1 MANGKRYEIIQYFCS
16 LSRLQKLKISI
27 YIMFFNLRLVYITTS
42 NKQEAK
48 SIGRTLVEEK
58 LAACV
63 NIVDGMESIY
73 QWEEEIVE
81 DQETILIAKTPYH
94 NVKDLTDRVKELHSY
109 DCPCVISL
117 QLTEQEGN
125 EEYQHWLIKN
135 SKKQQVDYEIE
146 DI

>member
-1 MANGKRYEIIQYFCS
+1 
-16 LSRLQKLKISI
+16 
-27 YIMFFNLRLVYITTS
+27 MFFNLRLVYITTKD
-42 NKQEAK
+42 KQEAK
-48 SIGRTLVEEK
+48 TIGKKLVQEK

-73 QWEEEIVE
+73 RWEGEIVE

-94 NVKDLTDRVKELHSY
+94 NVKELTERVKELHSY
-109 DCPCVISL
+109 ECPCVISL

-125 EEYQHWLIKN
+125 EEYQHWLLKN
-135 SKKQQVDYEIE
+135 SKKQTINYEIE

>member
-1 MANGKRYEIIQYFCS
+1 
-16 LSRLQKLKISI
+16 
-27 YIMFFNLRLVYITTS
+27 MFFNLRLVYITAP
-42 NKQEAK
+42 NKEEAK
-48 SIGRTLVEEK
+48 FIGRTLVEEQ

-73 QWEEEIVE
+73 RWEGEIVE

-94 NVKDLTDRVKELHSY
+94 NVKDLTKRVEELHNY

-125 EEYQHWLIKN
+125 EEYQHWLLKN
-135 SKKQQVDYEIE
+135 SRKQEINYEID

>member
-1 MANGKRYEIIQYFCS
+1 
-16 LSRLQKLKISI
+16 
-27 YIMFFNLRLVYITTS
+27 MFFNLRLVYITAP
-42 NKQEAK
+42 NKEEAK

-73 QWEEEIVE
+73 RWEGKIVE

-94 NVKDLTDRVKELHSY
+94 NVKDLTKRVEELHNY
-109 DCPCVISL
+109 DCPCIISL

-125 EEYQHWLIKN
+125 EEYQHWLLKN
-135 SKKQQVDYEIE
+135 SRKQEINYEID

>member
-1 MANGKRYEIIQYFCS
+1 
-16 LSRLQKLKISI
+16 
-27 YIMFFNLRLVYITTS
+27 MFFNLRLVYITTGS
-42 NKQEAK
+42 KQEAK
-48 SIGRTLVEEK
+48 SIGRSLVEEK

-73 QWEEEIVE
+73 QWEGELIE

-94 NVKDLTDRVKELHSY
+94 NVKELTERVKELHSY

-135 SKKQQVDYEIE
+135 SKKQQIEYEID

>member
-1 MANGKRYEIIQYFCS
+1 
-16 LSRLQKLKISI
+16 
-27 YIMFFNLRLVYITTS
+27 MFFNLRLVYITAS
-42 NKQEAK
+42 DKQEAK
-48 SIGRTLVEEK
+48 SIGRSLVEEK

-73 QWEEEIVE
+73 QWEGEVVE
-81 DQETILIAKTPYH
+81 KQETILIAKTPYH
-94 NVKDLTDRVKELHSY
+94 NVKELTGRVKELHSY

-135 SKKQQVDYEIE
+135 SKKQHIDYDIE

>member
-1 MANGKRYEIIQYFCS
+1 
-16 LSRLQKLKISI
+16 
-27 YIMFFNLRLVYITTS
+27 MFFNLRLVYITTS

-73 QWEEEIVE
+73 RWEGEIVE
-81 DQETILIAKTPYH
+81 DKETILIAKTPYH
-94 NVKDLTDRVKELHSY
+94 NVKELTDRVKQLHSY

-135 SKKQQVDYEIE
+135 SKKQEINYEIE

>member
-1 MANGKRYEIIQYFCS
+1 
-16 LSRLQKLKISI
+16 
-27 YIMFFNLRLVYITTS
+27 MFFNLRLVYITTN

-58 LAACV
+58 LAACI

-73 QWEEEIVE
+73 RWKGEIVE
-81 DQETILIAKTPYH
+81 DQETLLIAKTTYH
-94 NVKDLTDRVKELHSY
+94 NVNELTERVKELHSY

-125 EEYQHWLIKN
+125 EEYQRWLIKN
-135 SKKQQVDYEIE
+135 CKNQQIDYEIE
-146 DI
+146 DM